1 MSALVEHLKVVR
13 TFAREQARASRNVL
27 RSCESTLAGVK
38 RAQAQLETKGRL
50 SDRTKREM
58 LALTEDLLEELKRT
72 PSLTLPRKRKL

>member
-1 MSALVEHLKVVR
+1 MSALIEHLKVMR
-13 TFAREQARASRNVL
+13 AFAREQARASRSVL

-38 RAQAQLETKGRL
+38 RAQAQLSAKGAL

-72 PSLTLPRKRKL
+72 PSLSLPRKRKL